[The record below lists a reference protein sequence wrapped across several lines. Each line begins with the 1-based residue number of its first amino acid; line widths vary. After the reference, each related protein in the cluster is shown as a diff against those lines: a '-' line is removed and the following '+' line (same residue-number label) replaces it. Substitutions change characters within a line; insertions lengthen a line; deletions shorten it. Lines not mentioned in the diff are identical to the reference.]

1 MVMLLLSII
10 AAHLCS
16 IWCILRVSITPRQE
30 DALASGNRDL
40 EPKENSI
47 VGASRSVRLYAPPPK
62 PTPKPASQMGDDE
75 LDEAFIHTEF
85 SAEYSEQQTQEEQPQ
100 EEQAK
105 EEQAEVITTDY
116 QGGDI
121 VDEHIQQRICVD
133 YEQISSSVRKV
144 ARGDTLDIEDSE
156 TLQMLEGTD
165 IDAKLKELVP
175 AYQTMS
181 AERLAKY

>member
-10 AAHLCS
+10 ATHLCS

-30 DALASGNRDL
+30 NALASGDTDL

-47 VGASRSVRLYAPPPK
+47 VGTSRSVRLYAPPPK
-62 PTPKPASQMGDDE
+62 PTPKPASQMGSDE

-85 SAEYSEQQTQEEQPQ
+85 SAEYSEQLPQEEQPQ
-100 EEQAK
+100 

-144 ARGDTLDIEDSE
+144 ARGDTLNIEDSE

-165 IDAKLKELVP
+165 IDAKLKELIP
-175 AYQTMS
+175 AYHTMS
-181 AERLAKY
+181 AE

>member
-1 MVMLLLSII
+1 MLLLSII
-10 AAHLCS
+10 ATHLCS
-16 IWCILRVSITPRQE
+16 IWCILRISTTPRQE
-30 DALASGNRDL
+30 DVLASGDRDL

-62 PTPKPASQMGDDE
+62 PTPKPASQMSNDE

-85 SAEYSEQQTQEEQPQ
+85 SAEYNEQQTQEEHP
-100 EEQAK
+100 K

-165 IDAKLKELVP
+165 IDAKLKELIH
-175 AYQTMS
+175 AYHTMI
-181 AERLAKY
+181 AE